1 MIKKLIIIISLFLL
15 SINVYA
21 KDFNINSS
29 SAIVL
34 ADDKILYQK
43 ESDKVTKIA
52 SLTKIMTA
60 VVTIENTDDLNKKV
74 TITKDDVKDILAL
87 DLASA
92 SLKEGDVVSIND
104 LLYGLMLPSGGD
116 AAYALAR
123 VVGGTKENFVSM
135 MNKTAEKLALE
146 HTHFTNP
153 VGFDEQNNFSTARDL
168 STLFSYALEND
179 TFKKIVTTDT
189 YLASD
194 NYHTYTS
201 HIRKNSL
208 VGDYLE
214 GGKTGTTNDAGLC
227 LASFAYD
234 KGVRLMVITLN
245 APLDYASKPQYADA
259 KTIYSYYINNYD
271 LQKVVKTNEKVLS
284 LSVSNAVKEFMD
296 FHPVKDKY
304 LYLPNDFNKE
314 DLRYEYSGMKKLDS
328 KIKKGDKIGHL
339 NILYKGEKIY
349 SENVYLED
357 NIKFSYIVF
366 MKNHIVYVMG
376 LIIFTTLLFIVRKI
390 KKTTK

>member
-194 NYHTYTS
+194 NFHTYTS

-234 KGVRLMVITLN
+234 KDVRLMVITLN

-314 DLRYEYSGMKKLDS
+314 DLKYEYSGMKKLDS

-339 NILYKGEKIY
+339 NILYKGEQIY

>member
-52 SLTKIMTA
+52 SLTKLMTA

-194 NYHTYTS
+194 NFHTYRS

-314 DLRYEYSGMKKLDS
+314 DLKYEYSGMKKLDS

-339 NILYKGEKIY
+339 NILYKGEQIY
-349 SENVYLED
+349 SENVYLKD

>member
-194 NYHTYTS
+194 NYQ
-201 HIRKNSL
+201 
-208 VGDYLE
+208 VQ
-214 GGKTGTTNDAGLC
+214 
-227 LASFAYD
+227 
-234 KGVRLMVITLN
+234 LMMRDCV
-245 APLDYASKPQYADA
+245 
-259 KTIYSYYINNYD
+259 
-271 LQKVVKTNEKVLS
+271 
-284 LSVSNAVKEFMD
+284 
-296 FHPVKDKY
+296 
-304 LYLPNDFNKE
+304 
-314 DLRYEYSGMKKLDS
+314 
-328 KIKKGDKIGHL
+328 
-339 NILYKGEKIY
+339 
-349 SENVYLED
+349 
-357 NIKFSYIVF
+357 
-366 MKNHIVYVMG
+366 
-376 LIIFTTLLFIVRKI
+376 
-390 KKTTK
+390 